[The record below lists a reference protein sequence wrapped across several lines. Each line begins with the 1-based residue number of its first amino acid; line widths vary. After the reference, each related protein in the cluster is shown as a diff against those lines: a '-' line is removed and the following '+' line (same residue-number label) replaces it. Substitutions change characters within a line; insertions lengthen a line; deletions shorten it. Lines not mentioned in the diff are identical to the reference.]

1 MELKGLK
8 AFFATSRD
16 VKLLIVAGFFVGF
29 GFSGFGL
36 ILNLYLKTLG
46 YGEGIIGTFL
56 SVRTLAT
63 MIVTIPAAF
72 LMRRWKLKPV
82 MLISGTLSSLGALLV
97 VFFPQVAW
105 VAAGMIVVGLMGSFS
120 GVIGGPM
127 IMKGTS
133 SEHRPYIFSMNFA
146 LGLVSGIFG
155 NLLAGSLPDILMRF
169 HIFQIL
175 SVQMTA
181 NTASGVFAFLKGVEF
196 SCVPAEELAFFKNLL
211 IRGYMVSLLVHVG
224 ITFLAV
230 IPILFMKAGRVV
242 ENHTDRF
249 FHVKTRWSR
258 ILLLAFPHVL
268 VGLGAGLTIPFLN
281 LYFRD
286 KFALTSTELGVL
298 FSVMQVLMV
307 AGTLAAPYIA
317 ARWGRIKTV
326 IVFQMLS
333 VPFLFILSIAVNVW
347 LSIAAF
353 LVRAMLMNMAQ
364 PLVTN
369 FSLEQTHEHDHP
381 LMSGIMTVAWLASWG
396 VSANLG
402 GALIEN
408 IGYFWPFNL
417 TLAAYI
423 LSSTAY
429 FFLLLPMERK
439 SLSHKVTK

>member
-1 MELKGLK
+1 MKFKGLK
-8 AFFATSRD
+8 AFLDTSRD
-16 VKLLIVAGFFVGF
+16 VKLLILSGFFLGF
-29 GFSGFGL
+29 GFTGFGL
-36 ILNLYLKTLG
+36 ILNLYLKALG

-72 LMRRWKLKPV
+72 LMRRWRLKPV
-82 MLISGTLSSLGALLV
+82 MLVSSALAALGALLV
-97 VFFPQVAW
+97 VYFPQATW
-105 VAAGMIVVGLMGSFS
+105 IAAGMIIVGLMGSFS

-127 IMKGTS
+127 IMKGTTY
-133 SEHRPYIFSMNFA
+133 EHRPFLFSINFA

-155 NLLAGSLPDILMRF
+155 NLLAGGLPDILARY
-169 HIFQIL
+169 
-175 SVQMTA
+175 
-181 NTASGVFAFLKGVEF
+181 
-196 SCVPAEELAFFKNLL
+196 
-211 IRGYMVSLLVHVG
+211 GYSLEQGYKLSLLVHVA

-230 IPILFMKAGRVV
+230 VPIFFIKTERVV
-242 ENHTDRF
+242 ENHTGHF
-249 FHVKTRWSR
+249 FHVKTPWGK
-258 ILLLAFPHVL
+258 ILLLSFPHVL

-286 KFALTSTELGVL
+286 KFSLTPTGLGVL
-298 FSVMQVLMV
+298 FSVVQVLMI
-307 AGTLAAPYIA
+307 AGTLVAPYIA
-317 ARWGRIKTV
+317 SRWGRIKTV
-326 IVFQMLS
+326 IVFQLLS

-353 LVRAMLMNMAQ
+353 LVRGTLMNMAQ

-402 GALIEN
+402 GALIEKL
-408 IGYFWPFNL
+408 GYFWPFNF

-423 LSSTAY
+423 LSSAAY
-429 FFLLLPMERK
+429 FFLLLPMERNR
-439 SLSHKVTK
+439 SSR